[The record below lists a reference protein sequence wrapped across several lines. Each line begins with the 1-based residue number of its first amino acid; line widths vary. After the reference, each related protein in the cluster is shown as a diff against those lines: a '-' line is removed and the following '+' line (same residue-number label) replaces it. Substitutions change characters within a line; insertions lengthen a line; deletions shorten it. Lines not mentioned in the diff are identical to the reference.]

1 MIKVRVLD
9 FYLSIFDEL
18 FIQDKVNEALEAIDG
33 IGYVKDIKINTTKER
48 IIYTII
54 YEKIQMFPIV

>member
-9 FYLSIFDEL
+9 FYLNIFDEL
-18 FIQDKVNEALEAIDG
+18 FTQDKVNEALEAISCV
-33 IGYVKDIKINTTKER
+33 GYIKDIQVSTTKER

-54 YEKIQMFPIV
+54 YEAA

>member
-9 FYLSIFDEL
+9 FYLNIFDEL
-18 FIQDKVNEALEAIDG
+18 FTQDKVNEALEAISYV
-33 IGYVKDIKINTTKER
+33 GYVKDIQVSTTNDK

-54 YEKIQMFPIV
+54 YEKA

>member
-9 FYLSIFDEL
+9 FYLNIFDEL
-18 FIQDKVNEALEAIDG
+18 FIQDKVNEALEAISYV
-33 IGYVKDIKINTTKER
+33 GYVKYIQVSTTKER

-54 YEKIQMFPIV
+54 YEAA

>member
-9 FYLSIFDEL
+9 FYLNIFDEL
-18 FIQDKVNEALEAIDG
+18 FTQDKVNEALEAISYV
-33 IGYVKDIKINTTKER
+33 GYIKDIQVSTTKER

-54 YEKIQMFPIV
+54 YEAA

>member
-9 FYLSIFDEL
+9 FYLNIFDEL
-18 FIQDKVNEALEAIDG
+18 FTQDKVNEALEAISYV
-33 IGYVKDIKINTTKER
+33 GYVKDIKISTTNDK

-54 YEKIQMFPIV
+54 YEEA

>member
-9 FYLSIFDEL
+9 FYLNIFDDL
-18 FIQDKVNEALEAIDG
+18 FIQDKVNEALESISCV
-33 IGYVKDIKINTTKER
+33 GYVKDIQINTTKEK

-54 YEKIQMFPIV
+54 YEAA

>member
-9 FYLSIFDEL
+9 FYLNIFDEL
-18 FIQDKVNEALEAIDG
+18 FIQDKVNEALEAISYV
-33 IGYVKDIKINTTKER
+33 GYIKDIQVSTTKER

-54 YEKIQMFPIV
+54 YEAA

>member
-9 FYLSIFDEL
+9 FYLNIFDEL
-18 FIQDKVNEALEAIDG
+18 FTQDKVNEALEAISYV
-33 IGYVKDIKINTTKER
+33 GYVKDIQISTTKEK

-54 YEKIQMFPIV
+54 YEAA